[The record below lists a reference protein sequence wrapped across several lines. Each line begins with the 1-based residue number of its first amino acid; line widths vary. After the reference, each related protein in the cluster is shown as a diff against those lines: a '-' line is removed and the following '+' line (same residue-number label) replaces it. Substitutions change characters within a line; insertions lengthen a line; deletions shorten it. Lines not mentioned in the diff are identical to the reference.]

1 MSNQTKTATSPTPGD
16 LAQRV
21 ALMSW
26 VPLFPIGFVAL
37 LLGLLTLARGGDR
50 RQGLLAVVLGSVFG
64 TGWFALLIW
73 FLLRKIESP

>member
-1 MSNQTKTATSPTPGD
+1 MTTEIETTESPSLGD

-50 RQGLLAVVLGSVFG
+50 RQGLLAAVLGAITG
-64 TGWFALLIW
+64 TGWFALLLW

>member
-1 MSNQTKTATSPTPGD
+1 MSTDTETAGPEPGD

-26 VPLFPIGFVAL
+26 IPLFPIGFVAL
-37 LLGLLTLARGGDR
+37 LLGLFTLARGGDR

>member
-1 MSNQTKTATSPTPGD
+1 MTTETTTAASPQPGD

-50 RQGLLAVVLGSVFG
+50 RQGLLAIVLGAVFG
-64 TGWFALLIW
+64 SGWFGFTIW
-73 FLLRKIESP
+73 LLLRKIESP